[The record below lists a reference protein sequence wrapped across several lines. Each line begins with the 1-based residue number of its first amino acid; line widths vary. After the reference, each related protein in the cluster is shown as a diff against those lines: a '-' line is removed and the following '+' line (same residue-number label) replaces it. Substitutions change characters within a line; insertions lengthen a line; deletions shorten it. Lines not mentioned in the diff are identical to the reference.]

1 MTGNEIRRSFL
12 DYFAAHGHMEV
23 KSSGLVPLNDPTL
36 LFTNAGMN
44 QFKDTFL
51 GLEQRDYVRATTAQK
66 CVRAGGKHND
76 LENVGRTARH
86 HTFFEMLGNFSF
98 GDYFKE
104 GAIRFAWEYLVDR
117 MGLPAD
123 RLWVTVFRDD
133 DEAYNLWR
141 DLIGVPAARI
151 VRLGEKDNFWAM
163 GDTGPCGPCSE
174 ILIDQGEEMSCGD
187 SCGIGRCDC
196 DRYLEIWN
204 LVFMQFNRDA
214 DGRMTP
220 LPKPSIDT
228 GMGLERLAA
237 VVQGVKSNYDTD
249 LLRDIITAGERIS
262 GKTYGDDPEHDI
274 SLRVLA
280 DHSRATTFLIA
291 DGVLPANDG
300 RGYVLRRIM
309 RRAARHGKLL
319 GIDGPFL
326 YRLAATVAEQMRD
339 AYPELS
345 ESLPFVT
352 RVIRSEEERFGETL
366 DRGLKLLE
374 EELTVLRHRG
384 ETELSGE
391 ILFRLYDTYGFPVDL
406 TEDIVS
412 RAGVT
417 VDHDG
422 FAAQM
427 RRQQEKSR
435 ESWKGSGE
443 EAVGT
448 IYKDLV
454 REGVKTEF
462 VGYDGLAATGTVRA
476 ILKDGERVSR
486 AAAGQQV
493 EVVFDRTP
501 FYGESGG
508 QVGDRGR
515 GEGDGFVLC
524 IEHTDKP
531 LDSLFVHHAVVEE
544 GTIAV
549 GDRCR
554 LAVAENERL
563 AIMRHH
569 SATHLLQ
576 AKLRE
581 VLGDHV
587 KQAGSLVT
595 PERLRF
601 DFSHFAALTAEEL
614 ARVEALVN
622 REIMAN
628 LPVETEVTSLDA
640 AMERGAMAIFGE
652 KYGDKVRMVRMGR
665 ASCELCGG
673 THVART
679 GDIGFF
685 KIIAETGIAAGVR
698 RIEAVAGMAA
708 WQAVHEEERLLREAA
723 ARFKGAAVA
732 ELPAKIDRLNEQVKE
747 QLKEIARLKD
757 RLRSADVGAG
767 GGDGEAVVET
777 VNGVP
782 LLVSRVECDDPKEM
796 RRIMDVYKQKN
807 PEGITVLGAVADGK
821 ALLIAHVGEPWRKR
835 HPAGGLIKELAAVVG
850 GRGGGKPELAQ
861 AGGPESGLLDEALAR
876 ARKLVC

>member
-1 MTGNEIRRSFL
+1 MTGNDIRRSFL
-12 DYFAAHGHMEV
+12 DYFAAHGHVEV

-104 GAIRFAWEYLVDR
+104 GAIRFAWEYLVDC
-117 MGLPAD
+117 MKLPVD
-123 RLWVTVFRDD
+123 RLWVTVFRED

-141 DLIGVPAARI
+141 DVIGVPEERI
-151 VRLGEKDNFWAM
+151 VRMGEKDNFWAM

-174 ILIDQGEEMSCGD
+174 ILIDQGEEMTCGD
-187 SCGIGRCDC
+187 SCGIGLCDC

-214 DGRMTP
+214 DGTMTP

-237 VVQGVKSNYDTD
+237 VAQGVKSNYDTD
-249 LLRDIITAGERIS
+249 LLRDIISAGERIS
-262 GKTYGDDPEHDI
+262 GKTYGDDPEHDV

-326 YRLAATVAEQMRD
+326 YRLAAAVAGQMRD
-339 AYPELS
+339 AYPELT

-374 EELTVLRHRG
+374 EELALLRQRG
-384 ETELSGE
+384 ESALSGAVV
-391 ILFRLYDTYGFPVDL
+391 FRLYDTFGFPVDL
-406 TEDIVS
+406 TEDIVD
-412 RAGVT
+412 REGVT

-427 RRQQEKSR
+427 RLQQEKSR

-448 IYKDLV
+448 VYKDLV
-454 REGVKTEF
+454 REGVKTAF
-462 VGYDGLAATGTVRA
+462 VGYDGLAAEGTVLA

-486 AAAGQQV
+486 ADAGQQV
-493 EVVFDRTP
+493 EVIFDRTP

-508 QVGDRGR
+508 QVGDIGSAAAAGGVKLAIGR
-515 GEGDGFVLC
+515 
-524 IEHTDKP
+524 TDKP
-531 LDSLFVHHAVVEE
+531 IDTLFVHHAVVEE
-544 GTIAV
+544 GTITV

-554 LAVAENERL
+554 LAVAEDERL
-563 AIMRHH
+563 ATMRHH
-569 SATHLLQ
+569 SVTHLLQ
-576 AKLRE
+576 AKLRT
-581 VLGDHV
+581 VLGEHV

-595 PERLRF
+595 PERMRF
-601 DFSHFAALTAEEL
+601 DFSHFAAMTPEEL
-614 ARVEALVN
+614 SRVEALVN

-628 LPVETEVTSLDA
+628 LPVETEVTSMATAVAD
-640 AMERGAMAIFGE
+640 GAMAIFGE
-652 KYGDKVRMVRMGR
+652 KYGDEVRMVRMGA

-673 THVART
+673 THVGRT

-685 KIIAETGIAAGVR
+685 KITSETGIAAGVR
-698 RIEAVAGMAA
+698 RIEGVAGMAA
-708 WQAVHEEERLLREAA
+708 WQAVHEDDRLLRAAA

-732 ELPAKIDRLNEQVKE
+732 DLPEKIDRLHEQLKE

-757 RLRSADVGAG
+757 RLRSGTAG
-767 GGDGEAVVET
+767 GGQEAAAVEA

-782 LLVSRVECDDPKEM
+782 LLVARVECDDPKEM

-807 PEGITVLGAVADGK
+807 VDGITVLGAVADGK
-821 ALLIAHVGEPWRKR
+821 ALLIAHVGEAWRKK
-835 HPAGGLIKELAAVVG
+835 HPAGGLIKELAAAVG

-861 AGGPESGLLDEALAR
+861 AGGPDGGRLDAALA
-876 ARKLVC
+876 LVQALI